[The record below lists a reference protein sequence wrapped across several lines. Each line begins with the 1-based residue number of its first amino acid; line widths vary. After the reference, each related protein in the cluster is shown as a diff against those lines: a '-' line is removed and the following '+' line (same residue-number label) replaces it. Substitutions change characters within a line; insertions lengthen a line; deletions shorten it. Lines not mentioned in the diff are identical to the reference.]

1 MNHGK
6 HRIPDI
12 DTQNHR
18 HSTGL
23 THLEVAE
30 MDHPIHHLADA
41 EAMAEVVEGVA
52 TVVLL
57 DAQLLKKS
65 TLFNLL
71 LYSFFL

>member
-1 MNHGK
+1 
-6 HRIPDI
+6 
-12 DTQNHR
+12 
-18 HSTGL
+18 
-23 THLEVAE
+23 

-71 LYSFFL
+71 LYSFFFINVMDICKSYSHH